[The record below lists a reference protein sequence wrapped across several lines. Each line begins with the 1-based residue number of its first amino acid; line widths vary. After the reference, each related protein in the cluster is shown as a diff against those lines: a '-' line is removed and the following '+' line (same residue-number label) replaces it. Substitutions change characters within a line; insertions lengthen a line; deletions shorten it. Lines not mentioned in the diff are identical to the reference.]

1 LRWLWLA
8 HVSAVDVWDEAW
20 DVLAARHVRLA
31 RDAGALSELPLAL
44 SMRISAHV
52 LMGELEAASALVE
65 ELAAVT
71 EATGSQVAPY
81 GPLLLAAW
89 RGREREAMGLID
101 GSLMETARRG
111 EGIGLIF
118 TGWAKAVLS
127 NGLGRYG
134 DALAAATQATEHP
147 QEMGAPTW
155 GALVELVEAAIRNG
169 QVETAANAHQRL
181 SAMARPSGTDWA
193 SGIEARSRA
202 LLAHGSA
209 AESAYREAV
218 GHLRGTRIRG
228 ELARAHLLYGEW
240 LRREGRRADARAQLR
255 TAHDM
260 FIGMGAEAFGQ
271 RAARE
276 LQVTGEVV
284 RKRNSVETSDT
295 LTAQE
300 AQIIRLV
307 REGLSNPEIAARL
320 FLSPRTV
327 EWHLSNVFG
336 KLRVSSRRQL

>member
-1 LRWLWLA
+1 
-8 HVSAVDVWDEAW
+8 
-20 DVLAARHVRLA
+20 
-31 RDAGALSELPLAL
+31 
-44 SMRISAHV
+44 
-52 LMGELEAASALVE
+52 
-65 ELAAVT
+65 
-71 EATGSQVAPY
+71 
-81 GPLLLAAW
+81 
-89 RGREREAMGLID
+89 
-101 GSLMETARRG
+101 
-111 EGIGLIF
+111 
-118 TGWAKAVLS
+118 
-127 NGLGRYG
+127 
-134 DALAAATQATEHP
+134 
-147 QEMGAPTW
+147 MGAPTW